1 MIDGTFRGR
10 TDEDA
15 SFETTA
21 FVRHTDNIVIA
32 KWLGNPASS
41 QHREGAPVAVRP
53 GCGSWSS
60 YFERMLGI
68 S

>member
-53 GCGSWSS
+53 WCGS
-60 YFERMLGI
+60 
-68 S
+68 